1 MQPELKLTLY
11 PNGGFVV
18 SKDYVNYFG
27 EAIAHGFG
35 CNLCPDEDG
44 KYQVWVVC
52 QGNLHYLAGCDTC
65 KSAAAMA
72 NNLNDS
78 WDRIVKRE
86 KEDAEWPLVL

>member
-18 SKDYVNYFG
+18 SKYRVNYF
-27 EAIAHGFG
+27 EKTIAQGFG
-35 CNLCPDEDG
+35 CNLAPDENG
-44 KYQVWVVC
+44 KYQVWVIC
-52 QGNLHYLAGCDTC
+52 QGHSYYLAGCDTC
-65 KSAAAMA
+65 KNAVAMA

-86 KEDAEWPLVL
+86 KEDVEWPII